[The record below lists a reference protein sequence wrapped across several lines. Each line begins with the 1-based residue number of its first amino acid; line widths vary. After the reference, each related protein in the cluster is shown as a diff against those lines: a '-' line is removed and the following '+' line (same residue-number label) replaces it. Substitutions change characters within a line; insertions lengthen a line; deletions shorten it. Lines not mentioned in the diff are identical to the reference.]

1 MDEASQC
8 DKVALMQNGTIMTS
22 GSPKEIAESFS
33 RTILA
38 VQSQNMYKL
47 LQDLS
52 ASGEV
57 DDAYSYGEYHHAVMK
72 KNYNTESL
80 TRYLELKGNSNIE
93 MHSVTPSIED
103 CFMQLM
109 RNKHE

>member
-8 DKVALMQNGTIMTS
+8 DNVALMQNGRIMTTGTPEEIT
-22 GSPKEIAESFS
+22 GSFNQ
-33 RTILA
+33 TILA

-52 ASGEV
+52 ASNEV
-57 DDAYSYGEYHHAVMK
+57 DDVYSYGEYHHAVMK
-72 KNYNTESL
+72 KNYKEESL
-80 TRYLELKGNSNIE
+80 KQYLESKGNSNIE
-93 MHSVTPSIED
+93 MHPVSPSIEE

-109 RNKHE
+109 RN